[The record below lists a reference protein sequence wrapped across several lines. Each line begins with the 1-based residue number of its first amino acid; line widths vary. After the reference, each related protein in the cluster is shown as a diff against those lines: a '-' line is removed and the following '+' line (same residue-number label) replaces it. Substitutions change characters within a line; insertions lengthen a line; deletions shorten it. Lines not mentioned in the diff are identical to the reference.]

1 MFSWHSKFIIS
12 VEEFIIKQ
20 MVIYHQMLVKLSPKF
35 QTKIYLTGMKNHEQP
50 WDGKRIARG
59 GADWKEAEASNH
71 ERAQQGD
78 CVTPRSTTD

>member
-20 MVIYHQMLVKLSPKF
+20 MLIYHQMLVKLGPKF